1 VSSAGEDRFVGA
13 TVAGKYRIRR
23 VIGTGSMGVVCEAE
37 NIALGKRVAIKVIDA
52 ALAGMNDIADRFRQ
66 EARAASIVE
75 SHHIVQVFDVGTD
88 ERLGLYLV
96 MEYLAG
102 EDLENVLRRDRRL
115 DTDLAVKIAIQAA
128 RGLAKAHAAGVVH
141 RDMKPS
147 NIFLCKRDD
156 DVEPLV
162 KVLDFGISKVV
173 EATRGEP
180 KLKLTRAGT
189 VVGTP
194 QYMSPEQAQGFSVD
208 QRTDVWSLGLVV
220 YEMLAG
226 RPAYPELP
234 TYEQF
239 IIHLV
244 SHPPVPLRTVA
255 PWVPEALSLA
265 VHGALEHDLEK
276 RIPTCIELAKR
287 LLAAHPLKVLAATGS
302 GPIEEPDTWDD
313 PDKMAPTQAERAAA
327 VADEPIPATEA
338 EGSQTLVMSS
348 PPPGMPPRS
357 ERPPK
362 RRSAAQ
368 PAGPTTPRLLQ
379 SGVRTPRSADEPLP
393 EDEDDAPQFFRREE
407 LERIA
412 TMARE
417 MATPVLSPDIDVV
430 VEDVQP
436 SQVGRAPS
444 AQEVADGYTAR
455 PSRAR
460 ARIAWALVALAVGL
474 GVVIAALSL
483 R

>member
-37 NIALGKRVAIKVIDA
+37 NLALGKRVAIKVIDA

-88 ERLGLYLV
+88 EKLGLYLV
-96 MEYLAG
+96 MEYLSG
-102 EDLENVLRRDRRL
+102 EDLEIVLRRDRKL
-115 DTDLAVKIAIQAA
+115 DADLAVKIAIQTA

-156 DVEPLV
+156 DLEPLV
-162 KVLDFGISKVV
+162 KVLDFGISKLVD
-173 EATRGEP
+173 ATRAEP

-208 QRTDVWSLGLVV
+208 QRTDVWSLGLVI

-244 SHPPVPLRTVA
+244 SHPPAPIRTVA
-255 PWVPEALSLA
+255 PWVPEPLALA
-265 VHGALEHDLEK
+265 VHGAIEHDLEK
-276 RIPTCIELAKR
+276 RIPSCIELAKR
-287 LLAAHPLKVLAATGS
+287 LLAAHPLKTLATTGS
-302 GPIEEPDTWDD
+302 GPLEEPDTWDD
-313 PDKMAPTQAERAAA
+313 PDKMAPTEAERAAA
-327 VADEPIPATEA
+327 LADEPVPST

-348 PPPGMPPRS
+348 PPTGMPARS
-357 ERPPK
+357 ERPPGTK
-362 RRSAAQ
+362 RIPHAT
-368 PAGPTTPRLLQ
+368 GPTTLRLQ
-379 SGVRTPRSADEPLP
+379 ESGVRTPRSADDPLP
-393 EDEDDAPQFFRREE
+393 EDEDDAPQFFRRDE

-412 TMARE
+412 TMARNLSG
-417 MATPVLSPDIDVV
+417 PVLSPEIEVV
-430 VEDVQP
+430 VGDYP
-436 SQVGRAPS
+436 HSQMEPAPPTEAS
-444 AQEVADGYTAR
+444 AHRMAQR
-455 PSRAR
+455 RAR
-460 ARIAWALVALAVGL
+460 TRILWTLVALAVGV
-474 GVVIAALSL
+474 GVVIVALSL

>member
-37 NIALGKRVAIKVIDA
+37 NLALGKRVAIKVIDA
-52 ALAGMNDIADRFRQ
+52 ALAGMHDIADRFRQ

-88 ERLGLYLV
+88 EKLGLYLV
-96 MEYLAG
+96 MEYLSG
-102 EDLENVLRRDRRL
+102 EDLEIVLRRDRKL
-115 DTDLAVKIAIQAA
+115 DADLAVKIAIQTA

-156 DVEPLV
+156 DLEPLV
-162 KVLDFGISKVV
+162 KVLDFGISKLVD
-173 EATRGEP
+173 ATRAEP

-208 QRTDVWSLGLVV
+208 QRTDVWSLGLVI

-244 SHPPVPLRTVA
+244 SHPPAPIRTVA
-255 PWVPEALSLA
+255 PWVPEPLALA
-265 VHGALEHDLEK
+265 VHGAIEHDLEK
-276 RIPTCIELAKR
+276 RIPSCIELAKR
-287 LLAAHPLKVLAATGS
+287 LLAAHPLKTLATTGS
-302 GPIEEPDTWDD
+302 GPLEEPDTWDD
-313 PDKMAPTQAERAAA
+313 PDKMAPTEAERAAA
-327 VADEPIPATEA
+327 LADEPVPST

-348 PPPGMPPRS
+348 PPTGMPARS
-357 ERPPK
+357 ERPPGTK
-362 RRSAAQ
+362 RIPHAT
-368 PAGPTTPRLLQ
+368 GPTTLRLQ
-379 SGVRTPRSADEPLP
+379 ESGVRTPRSADDPLP
-393 EDEDDAPQFFRREE
+393 EDEDDAPQFFRRDE

-412 TMARE
+412 TMARNLSG
-417 MATPVLSPDIDVV
+417 PVLSPEIEVV
-430 VEDVQP
+430 VGDYP
-436 SQVGRAPS
+436 HSQMEPAPPTEAS
-444 AQEVADGYTAR
+444 AHRMAQR
-455 PSRAR
+455 RAR
-460 ARIAWALVALAVGL
+460 TRIVWTLVALAVGV
-474 GVVIAALSL
+474 GVVIVALSL